1 MNQMNDVSMY
11 FTLYAHTQYT
21 IVNQTKETGF
31 SPSIVVLKYDKQL
44 IFGNFSVNGY
54 SQFDKVIIRLIII
67 KQCVKL

>member
-1 MNQMNDVSMY
+1 MSQMNDVSMY

-44 IFGNFSVNGY
+44 IFGDFSVNGY
-54 SQFDKVIIRLIII
+54 SQFDKSS
-67 KQCVKL
+67 

>member
-67 KQCVKL
+67 KQYVKL

>member
-44 IFGNFSVNGY
+44 IFGDFSVNGY

-67 KQCVKL
+67 KQYVKL